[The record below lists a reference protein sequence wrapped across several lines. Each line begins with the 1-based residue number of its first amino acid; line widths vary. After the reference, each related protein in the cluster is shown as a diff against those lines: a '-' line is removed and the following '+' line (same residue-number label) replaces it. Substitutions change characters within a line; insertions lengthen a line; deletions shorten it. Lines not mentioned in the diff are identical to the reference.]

1 MWVNCYNPTVKQIDK
16 GLLLINE
23 QRKWCLEM
31 ESIPGEDVVNT
42 VEMTKDLEYYKT
54 QLIKQWLGLRGLTPI
69 LKEVGKV
76 LFKALHATE
85 NLFVRG
91 SQSMWPNFI
100 AVLFKKL
107 PQP

>member
-54 QLIKQWLGLRGLTPI
+54 
-69 LKEVGKV
+69 
-76 LFKALHATE
+76 
-85 NLFVRG
+85 
-91 SQSMWPNFI
+91 
-100 AVLFKKL
+100 
-107 PQP
+107 